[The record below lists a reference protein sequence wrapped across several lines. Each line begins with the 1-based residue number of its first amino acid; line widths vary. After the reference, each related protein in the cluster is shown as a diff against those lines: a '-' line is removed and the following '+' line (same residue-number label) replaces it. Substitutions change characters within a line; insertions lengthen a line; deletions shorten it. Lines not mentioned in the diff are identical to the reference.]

1 MLHSHSFNTII
12 EMLVIPILYYLY
24 YCQNLNFDSEFIYIY
39 KNEVLFVEILM
50 FNSNFNSEKF

>member
-1 MLHSHSFNTII
+1 
-12 EMLVIPILYYLY
+12 MLVIPILYYLY